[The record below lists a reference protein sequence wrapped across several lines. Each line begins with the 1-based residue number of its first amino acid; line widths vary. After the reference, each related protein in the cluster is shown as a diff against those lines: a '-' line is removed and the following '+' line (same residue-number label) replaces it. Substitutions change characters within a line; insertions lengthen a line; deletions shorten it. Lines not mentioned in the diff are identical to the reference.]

1 MTLSLIQAFPFFIF
15 LLLSLQPED
24 QTSTTKLHD
33 LEPCQ
38 KVLLAK
44 QKCFSFRKR
53 VLAFYAVMCMMG
65 VKFYKIQIKYG

>member
-44 QKCFSFRKR
+44 QKFSATGKGCLLFMR
-53 VLAFYAVMCMMG
+53 
-65 VKFYKIQIKYG
+65 